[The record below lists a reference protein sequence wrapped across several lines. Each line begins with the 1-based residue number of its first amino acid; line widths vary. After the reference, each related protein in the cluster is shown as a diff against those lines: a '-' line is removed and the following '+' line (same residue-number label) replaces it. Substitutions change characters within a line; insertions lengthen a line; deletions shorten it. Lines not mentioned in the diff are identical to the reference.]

1 MQEINYSVKNESNS
15 LIIERDILTKSISRL
30 YQQDPQLTKIQQD
43 KLLTKYQYQ
52 LRIVNEKIENLESK
66 KEPDVLSAKDQSIK
80 EMDQKLSRIEKR
92 LQELTTKFTR
102 SNEDVDKVSKKP
114 TEKAKKADSQILAKR
129 NEEPN
134 IYASNMKT
142 DSKPRKDLEVV
153 TMTEVPKKIPEF
165 FLTKF
170 KEKQLETKTN
180 QHTTDIPVVKKLEN
194 VVKVTIPQTNV
205 CEHPECT
212 NPKFTNRHCTLHSNS
227 NKTKFENNETGVV
240 IPSFQPIESQPPEIK
255 HQITKENIKEQ
266 VMDVDESLDE
276 EGSDVDVA
284 KLTESIEKS
293 LSNLDQ
299 VEVE

>member
-1 MQEINYSVKNESNS
+1 MQEINYSIKNESNS

-52 LRIVNEKIENLESK
+52 LRVVNEKIENLESK
-66 KEPDVLSAKDQSIK
+66 KEPDVSSAKDQSFK

-102 SNEDVDKVSKKP
+102 PNEDMEKVSKKP
-114 TEKAKKADSQILAKR
+114 TEKSKKADSQILAKK
-129 NEEPN
+129 NEDLSFYPP
-134 IYASNMKT
+134 NMKT

-180 QHTTDIPVVKKLEN
+180 QHTTDIPVVKNLEN
-194 VVKVTIPQTNV
+194 VVKVTVPQTNV
-205 CEHPECT
+205 CEHPECA

-227 NKTKFENNETGVV
+227 NKTKFENNETEVV
-240 IPSFQPIESQPPEIK
+240 IPSSQSVESQQTEIK
-255 HQITKENIKEQ
+255 HPIINENTKEQMK
-266 VMDVDESLDE
+266 DVDESLDE
-276 EGSDVDVA
+276 DDDDIT

>member
-1 MQEINYSVKNESNS
+1 MQEINYSIKNESNS
-15 LIIERDILTKSISRL
+15 LVIERDILTKSISRL

-52 LRIVNEKIENLESK
+52 LRVVNEKIKNLESK
-66 KEPDVLSAKDQSIK
+66 KEPDVLSAKDQSFK

-102 SNEDVDKVSKKP
+102 PNEDVEKVSKKP
-114 TEKAKKADSQILAKR
+114 TEKSKKADSQILAKK
-129 NEEPN
+129 NEDLN
-134 IYASNMKT
+134 FYTSNMKT
-142 DSKPRKDLEVV
+142 DLKPRKDLEVI

-170 KEKQLETKTN
+170 KERQLETKTN
-180 QHTTDIPVVKKLEN
+180 QHTTDIPVVKNLEN
-194 VVKVTIPQTNV
+194 VVKIAVPETNV
-205 CEHPECT
+205 CERPECT

-227 NKTKFENNETGVV
+227 NQIKFENNETEVV
-240 IPSFQPIESQPPEIK
+240 IPSSQSVESQQTEIK
-255 HQITKENIKEQ
+255 HPITNENTKEQ
-266 VMDVDESLDE
+266 VKDVDESFDE
-276 EGSDVDVA
+276 DDITKVVA
-284 KLTESIEKS
+284 SIEKS

>member
-1 MQEINYSVKNESNS
+1 MQEINYSIKNESNS
-15 LIIERDILTKSISRL
+15 LVIERDILTKSISRL

-52 LRIVNEKIENLESK
+52 LRVVNEKIKNLESK
-66 KEPDVLSAKDQSIK
+66 KEPDVLSAKDQSFK

-102 SNEDVDKVSKKP
+102 PNEDMEKVSKKP
-114 TEKAKKADSQILAKR
+114 TEKSKKADSQILAKK
-129 NEEPN
+129 NEDLSF
-134 IYASNMKT
+134 YTSNMKT
-142 DSKPRKDLEVV
+142 DLKPRKDLEVI

-170 KEKQLETKTN
+170 KERQLETKTN
-180 QHTTDIPVVKKLEN
+180 QHTTDIPVVKNLEN
-194 VVKVTIPQTNV
+194 VVKVTVPQTNV

-227 NKTKFENNETGVV
+227 NKTKFENNETEVV
-240 IPSFQPIESQPPEIK
+240 IPSSQSVESQQTEIK
-255 HQITKENIKEQ
+255 HPITNENTKEQMK
-266 VMDVDESLDE
+266 DVDESLDE
-276 EGSDVDVA
+276 DEDDIT

>member
-1 MQEINYSVKNESNS
+1 MQEINYSIKNESNS

-52 LRIVNEKIENLESK
+52 LRVVNEKIENLESK
-66 KEPDVLSAKDQSIK
+66 KEPDVSSAKDQSFK

-102 SNEDVDKVSKKP
+102 PNEDVEKVSKKP
-114 TEKAKKADSQILAKR
+114 TEKSKKADSQILAKK
-129 NEEPN
+129 NEDLSFYPP
-134 IYASNMKT
+134 NMKT

-180 QHTTDIPVVKKLEN
+180 QHTTDIPVVKNLEN
-194 VVKVTIPQTNV
+194 VVKVTVPQTNV
-205 CEHPECT
+205 CEHPECA

-227 NKTKFENNETGVV
+227 NKTKFENNETEVV
-240 IPSFQPIESQPPEIK
+240 IPSSQSVESQQTEIK
-255 HQITKENIKEQ
+255 HPITNENTKEQMK
-266 VMDVDESLDE
+266 DVDESLDE
-276 EGSDVDVA
+276 DEDDIT

>member
-1 MQEINYSVKNESNS
+1 MQEINYSIKNESNS
-15 LIIERDILTKSISRL
+15 LVIERDILTKSISRL

-52 LRIVNEKIENLESK
+52 LRVVNEKIKNLESK
-66 KEPDVLSAKDQSIK
+66 KEPDVLSAKDQSFK

-102 SNEDVDKVSKKP
+102 PNEDVEKVSKKP
-114 TEKAKKADSQILAKR
+114 TEKSKKADSQILAKK
-129 NEEPN
+129 NEN
-134 IYASNMKT
+134 LNFYTSNMKT
-142 DSKPRKDLEVV
+142 DLKPRKDLEVI

-170 KEKQLETKTN
+170 KERQLETKTN
-180 QHTTDIPVVKKLEN
+180 QHTTDIPVVKNLEN
-194 VVKVTIPQTNV
+194 VVKVTVPQTNV

-227 NKTKFENNETGVV
+227 NKTKFENNETEVV
-240 IPSFQPIESQPPEIK
+240 IPSSQSVESQQTEIK
-255 HQITKENIKEQ
+255 HPITNENTKEQ
-266 VMDVDESLDE
+266 VKDVDESLDE
-276 EGSDVDVA
+276 DEDDIT

>member
-1 MQEINYSVKNESNS
+1 MQEINYSIKNESNS
-15 LIIERDILTKSISRL
+15 LVIERDILTKSISRL

-52 LRIVNEKIENLESK
+52 LRVVNEKIENLESK
-66 KEPDVLSAKDQSIK
+66 KEPDVSSAKDQSFK

-102 SNEDVDKVSKKP
+102 PNEDMEKVSKKP
-114 TEKAKKADSQILAKR
+114 TEKSKKADSQILAKK
-129 NEEPN
+129 NEDLSFYPP
-134 IYASNMKT
+134 NMKT

-180 QHTTDIPVVKKLEN
+180 QHTTDIPVVKNLEN
-194 VVKVTIPQTNV
+194 VVKVTVPQTNV
-205 CEHPECT
+205 CEHPECA

-227 NKTKFENNETGVV
+227 NKTKFENNETEVV
-240 IPSFQPIESQPPEIK
+240 IPSSQSVESQQTEIK
-255 HQITKENIKEQ
+255 HPITNENTKTQ
-266 VMDVDESLDE
+266 VKDVDESLDE
-276 EGSDVDVA
+276 DDDDIT

>member
-1 MQEINYSVKNESNS
+1 LV
-15 LIIERDILTKSISRL
+15 IERDILTKSISRL

-52 LRIVNEKIENLESK
+52 LRVVNEKIKNLESK
-66 KEPDVLSAKDQSIK
+66 KEPDVLSAKDQSFK

-102 SNEDVDKVSKKP
+102 PNDDVEKVSKKP
-114 TEKAKKADSQILAKR
+114 TEKYKKADSQILVKK
-129 NEEPN
+129 NEELSF
-134 IYASNMKT
+134 YASNMKT
-142 DSKPRKDLEVV
+142 DLKPRKDLEVI

-170 KEKQLETKTN
+170 KERQLETKTN
-180 QHTTDIPVVKKLEN
+180 QHTTDIPVVKNLEN
-194 VVKVTIPQTNV
+194 VVKVTVPQTNV

-227 NKTKFENNETGVV
+227 NKTKFENNETEVV
-240 IPSFQPIESQPPEIK
+240 IPSSQSVESQQTEIK
-255 HQITKENIKEQ
+255 HPITNENTKEQ
-266 VMDVDESLDE
+266 VKDVDESLDE
-276 EGSDVDVA
+276 DDITKVVA
-284 KLTESIEKS
+284 SIEKS

>member
-1 MQEINYSVKNESNS
+1 MQEIYYSVKNESNS

-52 LRIVNEKIENLESK
+52 LRVVNEKIENLESK
-66 KEPDVLSAKDQSIK
+66 KEPDVSSAKDQSFK

-102 SNEDVDKVSKKP
+102 PNEDMENVSKKP
-114 TEKAKKADSQILAKR
+114 TEKAKKADSQILAKK
-129 NEEPN
+129 NEEPSF
-134 IYASNMKT
+134 YAPNMKT

-180 QHTTDIPVVKKLEN
+180 QHTTDIPVVKNLEN
-194 VVKVTIPQTNV
+194 VVKVTVPQTNV
-205 CEHPECT
+205 CEHPECA

-227 NKTKFENNETGVV
+227 NKTKFENNETGVA
-240 IPSFQPIESQPPEIK
+240 ISSFQPIESQPPEIK
-255 HQITKENIKEQ
+255 HPITKENMKEQ
-266 VMDVDESLDE
+266 VKDVDESLDE
-276 EGSDVDVA
+276 DDDDIT

>member
-1 MQEINYSVKNESNS
+1 MQEINYSIKNESNS
-15 LIIERDILTKSISRL
+15 LVIERDILTKSISRL

-52 LRIVNEKIENLESK
+52 LRVVNEKIKNLESK
-66 KEPDVLSAKDQSIK
+66 KEPDVLSAKDQSFK

-102 SNEDVDKVSKKP
+102 PNEDVEKVSKKP
-114 TEKAKKADSQILAKR
+114 TEKSKKADSQILAKK
-129 NEEPN
+129 NEELSF
-134 IYASNMKT
+134 YASNMKT
-142 DSKPRKDLEVV
+142 DLKPRKDLEVI

-170 KEKQLETKTN
+170 KERQLETKTN
-180 QHTTDIPVVKKLEN
+180 QHTTDIPAVKNLEN
-194 VVKVTIPQTNV
+194 IVKVTIPQTNV

-227 NKTKFENNETGVV
+227 NKTKFENNETEVV
-240 IPSFQPIESQPPEIK
+240 IPSSQSVESQQTEIK
-255 HQITKENIKEQ
+255 HPITNENTKEQ
-266 VMDVDESLDE
+266 VKDVDESLDE
-276 EGSDVDVA
+276 DDITKVVA
-284 KLTESIEKS
+284 SIEKS

>member
-1 MQEINYSVKNESNS
+1 MQEINYSIKNESNS
-15 LIIERDILTKSISRL
+15 LVIERDILTKSISRL
-30 YQQDPQLTKIQQD
+30 YQQDPQLTRIQQD

-52 LRIVNEKIENLESK
+52 LRVVNEKIKNLESK
-66 KEPDVLSAKDQSIK
+66 KEPDVLSSKDQSYK
-80 EMDQKLSRIEKR
+80 EMDQKLSRIEKK

-102 SNEDVDKVSKKP
+102 PNEDVDKVSKKP
-114 TEKAKKADSQILAKR
+114 TEKAKKANSQILAKK
-129 NEEPN
+129 NEEPSF
-134 IYASNMKT
+134 YPPNMKT

-170 KEKQLETKTN
+170 KEKQLETKTI
-180 QHTTDIPVVKKLEN
+180 QHSTDTPVVKNLEN
-194 VVKVTIPQTNV
+194 VVKIAVPETNV
-205 CEHPECT
+205 CEHPECA

-240 IPSFQPIESQPPEIK
+240 IPSSQSVESQQIEIK
-255 HQITKENIKEQ
+255 HPITNENTKEQ
-266 VMDVDESLDE
+266 VKDVDESLD
-276 EGSDVDVA
+276 DDDDIT

>member
-1 MQEINYSVKNESNS
+1 MQEINYSIKNESNS
-15 LIIERDILTKSISRL
+15 LVIERDILTKSISRL

-52 LRIVNEKIENLESK
+52 LRVVNEKIKNLESK
-66 KEPDVLSAKDQSIK
+66 KEPDILSAKDQSFK

-102 SNEDVDKVSKKP
+102 PNDDVEKVSKKP
-114 TEKAKKADSQILAKR
+114 TEKYKKADSQILVKK
-129 NEEPN
+129 NEELSF
-134 IYASNMKT
+134 YASNMKT
-142 DSKPRKDLEVV
+142 DLKPRKDLEVI

-170 KEKQLETKTN
+170 KERQLETKTN
-180 QHTTDIPVVKKLEN
+180 QHTTDIPVVKNLEN
-194 VVKVTIPQTNV
+194 IVKVTVPQTNV

-227 NKTKFENNETGVV
+227 NKTKFENNETEVV
-240 IPSFQPIESQPPEIK
+240 IPSSQSVESQQTEIK
-255 HQITKENIKEQ
+255 HPITNENTKEQ
-266 VMDVDESLDE
+266 VKDVDESLDE
-276 EGSDVDVA
+276 DDITKVVA
-284 KLTESIEKS
+284 SIEKS

>member
-52 LRIVNEKIENLESK
+52 LRVVNEKIENLESK
-66 KEPDVLSAKDQSIK
+66 KEPDVSSAKDQSIK

-102 SNEDVDKVSKKP
+102 SNEDMEKISKKP
-114 TEKAKKADSQILAKR
+114 TQKAKKIDSQILAKK
-129 NEEPN
+129 NEEPSF
-134 IYASNMKT
+134 YTPNMKI

-170 KEKQLETKTN
+170 KEKQ
-180 QHTTDIPVVKKLEN
+180 
-194 VVKVTIPQTNV
+194 
-205 CEHPECT
+205 
-212 NPKFTNRHCTLHSNS
+212 
-227 NKTKFENNETGVV
+227 
-240 IPSFQPIESQPPEIK
+240 
-255 HQITKENIKEQ
+255 
-266 VMDVDESLDE
+266 
-276 EGSDVDVA
+276 
-284 KLTESIEKS
+284 
-293 LSNLDQ
+293 
-299 VEVE
+299 

>member
-1 MQEINYSVKNESNS
+1 MQEINYSIKNESNS
-15 LIIERDILTKSISRL
+15 LVIERDILTKSISRL
-30 YQQDPQLTKIQQD
+30 YQQDPQLTRIQQD

-52 LRIVNEKIENLESK
+52 LRVVNEKIKNLESK
-66 KEPDVLSAKDQSIK
+66 KEPDVLSAKDQSFK

-102 SNEDVDKVSKKP
+102 PNEDVEKVSKKP
-114 TEKAKKADSQILAKR
+114 TEKSKKADSQILAKK
-129 NEEPN
+129 NEDLN
-134 IYASNMKT
+134 FYTSNMKI
-142 DSKPRKDLEVV
+142 DSKQRKDLEVV

-170 KEKQLETKTN
+170 KERQLETKTN
-180 QHTTDIPVVKKLEN
+180 QHTTDIPVVKNLEN
-194 VVKVTIPQTNV
+194 VVKVTVPQTNV

-227 NKTKFENNETGVV
+227 NKTKFENNETEVV
-240 IPSFQPIESQPPEIK
+240 IPSSQSVESQQTEIK
-255 HQITKENIKEQ
+255 HPITNENTKEQ
-266 VMDVDESLDE
+266 VKDVDESLDE
-276 EGSDVDVA
+276 DDITKVVA
-284 KLTESIEKS
+284 SIEKS

>member
-1 MQEINYSVKNESNS
+1 MQEINYSIKNESNS
-15 LIIERDILTKSISRL
+15 LVIERDILTKSISRL
-30 YQQDPQLTKIQQD
+30 YQQDPQLTRIQQD

-52 LRIVNEKIENLESK
+52 LRVVNEKIKNLESK
-66 KEPDVLSAKDQSIK
+66 KEPDVLSSKDQSYK
-80 EMDQKLSRIEKR
+80 EMDQKLSRIEKK

-102 SNEDVDKVSKKP
+102 PNEDVDKVSKKP
-114 TEKAKKADSQILAKR
+114 TEKAKKANSQILAKK
-129 NEEPN
+129 NEEPSF
-134 IYASNMKT
+134 YPPNMKT

-170 KEKQLETKTN
+170 KEKQLETKTI
-180 QHTTDIPVVKKLEN
+180 QHSTDTPVVKNLEN
-194 VVKVTIPQTNV
+194 VVKIAVPETNV
-205 CEHPECT
+205 CEHPECA

-240 IPSFQPIESQPPEIK
+240 IPSSQSVESQQIEIK
-255 HQITKENIKEQ
+255 HPITNENTKEQ
-266 VMDVDESLDE
+266 VKDVDESLDE
-276 EGSDVDVA
+276 DDITKVVA
-284 KLTESIEKS
+284 SIEKS

>member
-1 MQEINYSVKNESNS
+1 MQEINYSIKNESNS
-15 LIIERDILTKSISRL
+15 LVIERDILTKSISRL

-52 LRIVNEKIENLESK
+52 LRVVNEKIKNLESK
-66 KEPDVLSAKDQSIK
+66 KEPDVLSAKDQSFK

-102 SNEDVDKVSKKP
+102 PNEDVEKVSKKP
-114 TEKAKKADSQILAKR
+114 TEKSKKADSQILAKK
-129 NEEPN
+129 NEDLN
-134 IYASNMKT
+134 FYTSNMKT
-142 DSKPRKDLEVV
+142 DLKPRKDLEVV

-170 KEKQLETKTN
+170 KERQLETKTN
-180 QHTTDIPVVKKLEN
+180 QHTTDIPVVKNLEN
-194 VVKVTIPQTNV
+194 VVKVTVPQTNV

-227 NKTKFENNETGVV
+227 NKTKFENNETEVV
-240 IPSFQPIESQPPEIK
+240 IPSSQSVESQQTEIK
-255 HQITKENIKEQ
+255 HPITNENTKEQMK
-266 VMDVDESLDE
+266 DVDESLDE
-276 EGSDVDVA
+276 DEDDIT

>member
-1 MQEINYSVKNESNS
+1 MQEINYSIKNESNS
-15 LIIERDILTKSISRL
+15 LVIERDILTKSISRL

-52 LRIVNEKIENLESK
+52 LRVVNEKIKNLESK
-66 KEPDVLSAKDQSIK
+66 KEPDVLSSKDQSYK

-102 SNEDVDKVSKKP
+102 PNEDVEKVSKKP
-114 TEKAKKADSQILAKR
+114 TEKAKKADSQILAKK
-129 NEEPN
+129 NEESSFYPP
-134 IYASNMKT
+134 NMKT
-142 DSKPRKDLEVV
+142 DSKPQKDLEVV

-170 KEKQLETKTN
+170 KEKQLETKTI
-180 QHTTDIPVVKKLEN
+180 QHSTDTPVVKNLEN
-194 VVKVTIPQTNV
+194 VVKIAVPKTNV
-205 CEHPECT
+205 CERPECT
-212 NPKFTNRHCTLHSNS
+212 NPKFTNRHCTLHSYS
-227 NKTKFENNETGVV
+227 NQTKFENNETGVV
-240 IPSFQPIESQPPEIK
+240 IPNSQSVESQLPEIK
-255 HQITKENIKEQ
+255 HPITKENTKEQ
-266 VMDVDESLDE
+266 IKDVDESLDE
-276 EGSDVDVA
+276 DEDDIT

>member
-1 MQEINYSVKNESNS
+1 MQEINYSIKNESNS
-15 LIIERDILTKSISRL
+15 LVIERDILTKSISRL

-52 LRIVNEKIENLESK
+52 LRVVNEKIKNLESK
-66 KEPDVLSAKDQSIK
+66 KEPDVLSAKDQSFK

-102 SNEDVDKVSKKP
+102 PNEDMEKVSKKP
-114 TEKAKKADSQILAKR
+114 TEKSKKADSQILAKK
-129 NEEPN
+129 NEDLSFYPP
-134 IYASNMKT
+134 NMKT

-180 QHTTDIPVVKKLEN
+180 QHTTDIPVVKNLEN
-194 VVKVTIPQTNV
+194 VVKVTVPQTNV

-227 NKTKFENNETGVV
+227 NKTKFENNETEVV
-240 IPSFQPIESQPPEIK
+240 IPSSQSVESQQTEIK
-255 HQITKENIKEQ
+255 HPITNENTKEQMK
-266 VMDVDESLDE
+266 DVDESLDE
-276 EGSDVDVA
+276 DDDDIT

>member
-1 MQEINYSVKNESNS
+1 MQEINYSIKNESNS
-15 LIIERDILTKSISRL
+15 LVIERDILTKSISRL

-52 LRIVNEKIENLESK
+52 LRVVNEKIKNLESK
-66 KEPDVLSAKDQSIK
+66 KEPDVLSAKDQSFK

-102 SNEDVDKVSKKP
+102 PNEDVEKVSKKP
-114 TEKAKKADSQILAKR
+114 TEKSKKADSQILAKK
-129 NEEPN
+129 NEELSF
-134 IYASNMKT
+134 YASDMKT
-142 DSKPRKDLEVV
+142 DLKPRKDLEVI

-170 KEKQLETKTN
+170 KERQLETKTH
-180 QHTTDIPVVKKLEN
+180 QHTTDIPVVKNLEN
-194 VVKVTIPQTNV
+194 VVKVTVPQTNV

-227 NKTKFENNETGVV
+227 NKTKFENNETEVV
-240 IPSFQPIESQPPEIK
+240 IPSSQSVESQQTEIK
-255 HQITKENIKEQ
+255 HPIINENTKEQMK
-266 VMDVDESLDE
+266 DVDESLDE
-276 EGSDVDVA
+276 DEDDIT

>member
-1 MQEINYSVKNESNS
+1 MQEINYSIKNESNS
-15 LIIERDILTKSISRL
+15 LVIERDILTKSISRL

-52 LRIVNEKIENLESK
+52 LRVVNEKIKNLESK
-66 KEPDVLSAKDQSIK
+66 KEPDVLSAKDQSFK

-102 SNEDVDKVSKKP
+102 PNEDVEKVSKKP
-114 TEKAKKADSQILAKR
+114 TEKSKKADSQILAKK
-129 NEEPN
+129 NEDLN
-134 IYASNMKT
+134 FYTSNMKT
-142 DSKPRKDLEVV
+142 DLKPRKDLEVI

-170 KEKQLETKTN
+170 KERQLETKTN
-180 QHTTDIPVVKKLEN
+180 QHTTDIPVVKNLEN
-194 VVKVTIPQTNV
+194 VVKIAVPKINV
-205 CEHPECT
+205 CERPECT

-227 NKTKFENNETGVV
+227 NQTKFENNETEVV
-240 IPSFQPIESQPPEIK
+240 IPSSQSVESQQTEIK
-255 HQITKENIKEQ
+255 HPITNENTKEQ
-266 VMDVDESLDE
+266 VKDVDESLDE
-276 EGSDVDVA
+276 DDITKVVA
-284 KLTESIEKS
+284 SIEKS

>member
-1 MQEINYSVKNESNS
+1 MQEINYSIKNESNS
-15 LIIERDILTKSISRL
+15 LVIERDILTKSISRL

-52 LRIVNEKIENLESK
+52 LRVVNEKIKNLESK
-66 KEPDVLSAKDQSIK
+66 KEPDVLSAKDQSFK

-102 SNEDVDKVSKKP
+102 PNEDMEKVSKKP
-114 TEKAKKADSQILAKR
+114 TEKSKKADSQILAKK
-129 NEEPN
+129 NEDLSFYPP
-134 IYASNMKT
+134 NMKT

-170 KEKQLETKTN
+170 KERQLETKTN
-180 QHTTDIPVVKKLEN
+180 QHTTDIPVVKNLEN
-194 VVKVTIPQTNV
+194 VVKVTVPQTNV
-205 CEHPECT
+205 CEHPECA

-227 NKTKFENNETGVV
+227 NKTKFENNETEVV
-240 IPSFQPIESQPPEIK
+240 IPSSQSVESQQTEIK
-255 HQITKENIKEQ
+255 HPITNENTKEQMK
-266 VMDVDESLDE
+266 DVDESLDE
-276 EGSDVDVA
+276 DEDDIT

>member
-1 MQEINYSVKNESNS
+1 MQEINYSIKNESNS
-15 LIIERDILTKSISRL
+15 LVIERDILTKSISRL

-52 LRIVNEKIENLESK
+52 LRVVNEKIKNLESK
-66 KEPDVLSAKDQSIK
+66 KEPDVLSAKDQSFK

-102 SNEDVDKVSKKP
+102 PNEDMDKVSKKP
-114 TEKAKKADSQILAKR
+114 TEKSKKADSQILAKK
-129 NEEPN
+129 NEDLSFYPP
-134 IYASNMKT
+134 NMKT

-180 QHTTDIPVVKKLEN
+180 QHTTDIPVVKNLEN
-194 VVKVTIPQTNV
+194 VVKVTVPQTNV
-205 CEHPECT
+205 CEHPECA

-240 IPSFQPIESQPPEIK
+240 IPSSQSVESQQIEIK
-255 HQITKENIKEQ
+255 HPITNENTKEQ
-266 VMDVDESLDE
+266 VKDVDESLDE
-276 EGSDVDVA
+276 DDDDIT